1 MEIQI
6 NNMNIAVCYH
16 GLARTYKDCLP
27 NHFETFY
34 KKYNIKDI
42 FFHLWWNKDDAGQ
55 IERGAPWSETDF
67 QNSKITIDSNLE
79 TNLINLLHPKDY
91 LLEPSIDP
99 IYKKEDK
106 ILSWPYNFEEFTE
119 EQIQQFCY
127 YPNFCSMLS
136 VKRVYDLIHRY
147 SNKNNITYDF
157 IVLARMDMLW
167 ESLDIWPSLE
177 KNNIYCY
184 WDTLW
189 IFSMENFRKY
199 AERIF
204 YLPWLVTECI
214 KNNGGTK
221 KEKCFFSHEQ
231 LQEIYFKNVLNID
244 INSLVKIHAQKLL
257 HRGDFIKN

>member
-1 MEIQI
+1 MSL
-6 NNMNIAVCYH
+6 NIPNVAVCYH
-16 GLARTYKDCLP
+16 GLARTYKECLP

-34 KKYNIKDI
+34 KKYNIKDT
-42 FFHLWWNKDDAGQ
+42 FFHLWWDKDNIGKK
-55 IERGAPWSETDF
+55 ERGAPWSETDF
-67 QNSKITIDSNLE
+67 QHGQIITDADLE
-79 TNLINLLHPKDY
+79 KNLLSILKPKDY
-91 LLEPSIDP
+91 LIEPSIDAS
-99 IYKKEDK
+99 YKNDDK

-136 VKRVYDLIHRY
+136 VKRVYDLINRY
-147 SNKNNITYDF
+147 SIKNNIKYDF
-157 IVLARMDMLW
+157 IILARMDMLW

-177 KNNIYCY
+177 DNNIYCY

-189 IFSMENFRKY
+189 IFSMEDFKKY

-204 YLPWLVTECI
+204 HLPWLVTECI

-244 INSLVKIHAQKLL
+244 INSLVKIQAQKLL
-257 HRGDFIKN
+257 HRGNFIKN